1 MIWRVDRTQ
10 KEGDQKQNLTF
21 TNYTLGSILHK
32 MVKYHKMIK
41 VKFIPEQNIL
51 QNINDMGHFIVCS
64 KNKKEEECEY
74 CSSSDLQFEDDVIK
88 S

>member
-21 TNYTLGSILHK
+21 TNYALCSALHK

-41 VKFIPEQNIL
+41 VKFVPAQNIL
-51 QNINDMGHFIVCS
+51 QNVNDNVFFVDCANIG
-64 KNKKEEECEY
+64 EEECN
-74 CSSSDLQFEDDVIK
+74 
-88 S
+88 